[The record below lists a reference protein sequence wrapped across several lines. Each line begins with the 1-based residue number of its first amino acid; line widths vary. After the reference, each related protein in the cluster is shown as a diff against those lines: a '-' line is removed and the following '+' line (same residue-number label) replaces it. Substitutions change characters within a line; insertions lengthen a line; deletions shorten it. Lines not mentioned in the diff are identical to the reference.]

1 MLASQED
8 KPMFMQRIE
17 AEAAAPAAP
26 RKPAALKLV
35 VGLLFVIAAS
45 AVMLPWTAVL
55 LLWTLAATLTRAGA
69 TLRDILLHA
78 GEEIVGR

>member
-1 MLASQED
+1 MLASQEE

-17 AEAAAPAAP
+17 AEAAVAAAP
-26 RKPAALKLV
+26 KKPAALKLV
-35 VGLLFVIAAS
+35 VGLLFVVAAS

-55 LLWTLAATLTRAGA
+55 LLWTLAAALTAGA

>member
-1 MLASQED
+1 MLASQEE

-17 AEAAAPAAP
+17 AEAAVAAAP
-26 RKPAALKLV
+26 KKPAALKLV
-35 VGLLFVIAAS
+35 VGLLFVVAAS

-55 LLWTLAATLTRAGA
+55 LLWTLAAALTRAGA

>member
-1 MLASQED
+1 
-8 KPMFMQRIE
+8 MFMQRIE
-17 AEAAAPAAP
+17 AEAVTVATH

-35 VGLLFVIAAS
+35 VGLLFVVAAS

-55 LLWTLAATLTRAGA
+55 VVWTLAAGLARAGTA
-69 TLRDILLHA
+69 LRDILLHA

>member
-1 MLASQED
+1 MY
-8 KPMFMQRIE
+8 MQRIE
-17 AEAAAPAAP
+17 AEAAVIAPP

-35 VGLLFVIAAS
+35 VGLLFAVAAS

-55 LLWTLAATLTRAGA
+55 VVWTLAAGLGRAGA
-69 TLRDILLHA
+69 ALRDALVYA